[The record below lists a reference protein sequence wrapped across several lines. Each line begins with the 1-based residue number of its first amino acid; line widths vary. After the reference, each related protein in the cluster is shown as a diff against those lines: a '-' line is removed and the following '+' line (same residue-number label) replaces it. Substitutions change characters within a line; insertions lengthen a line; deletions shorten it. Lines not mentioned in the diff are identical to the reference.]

1 MSEKIYDLIVVGA
14 GPGGYT
20 AAIRARQLGLN
31 VCLVEKDK
39 PGGVCLNWGCI
50 PTKNMIHQAEIFLS
64 RSELEEMGVVVDTDK
79 FDFSTVVKK
88 SRGAADRLVKGV
100 EYLLKKNKVD
110 VVKGTARFVTKNSVA
125 LEDGTI
131 IDAKNIMIATGS
143 RPLQVPGFETDEK
156 QILSST
162 GILAQ
167 KKLPQ
172 SLIILGGGAIGCEFA
187 FVMHAFGV
195 KVHLV
200 EMMEHILP
208 TEDKETV
215 AVLARSFK
223 KKKISVMTGTR
234 ALSLHKSAGKV
245 QVNLQLPGG
254 DQKQIEAE
262 QVLCVFGRTPNT
274 DDLGLEQIG
283 LKPEKGFIP
292 VGDYGQTSVA
302 GVFAIGDVVATPLLA
317 HVASKEAENAVEYI
331 AGHPSEARIDED
343 AVPSAIYCQPQLAS
357 FGLRESQ
364 AKGQN
369 IPYGKVTFPYQAI
382 GKAVATGKA
391 EGLVKVLYDPDTEE
405 ILGGHIV
412 GCSATE
418 LIHQLLLAKTNELIP
433 EDIAK
438 MIHAHPTLSE
448 GIMEVMR
455 EVSGNAIHI

>member
-1 MSEKIYDLIVVGA
+1 MSTEAYDLIIIGA

-20 AAIRARQLGLN
+20 AAIRACQLGLK
-31 VCLVEKDK
+31 VCLVERDK

-50 PTKNMIHQAEIFLS
+50 PTKNMIHQAEIFQS
-64 RSELEEMGVVVDTDK
+64 RSELEEMGVAVDVDN
-79 FDFSTVVKK
+79 FDFSAVVKK

-100 EYLLKKNKVD
+100 EYLLKKNKVE
-110 VVKGTARFVTKNSVA
+110 VIKGTAKIITKNSIA
-125 LEDGTI
+125 LEDGTR

-143 RPLQVPGFETDEK
+143 RSLQVPGFETDEK

-172 SLIILGGGAIGCEFA
+172 SIIILGGGAIGCEFA
-187 FVMHAFGV
+187 FIMNAFGV

-208 TEDKETV
+208 SEDEETV

-223 KKKISVMTGTR
+223 KKKITVMTGTR
-234 ALSLHKSAGKV
+234 ALSLHKSDEKV
-245 QVNLQLPGG
+245 QVNLQVPGG
-254 DQKQIEAE
+254 GQKQIEAE

-274 DDLGLEQIG
+274 EDFGLESIG
-283 LKPEKGFIP
+283 LKTEKGYIP

-317 HVASKEAENAVEYI
+317 HVASKEAENAVEYM
-331 AGHPSEARIDED
+331 AGRQTEACIDET

-364 AKGQN
+364 AKERN
-369 IPYGKVTFPYQAI
+369 IPYGKATFPYQAI
-382 GKAVATGKA
+382 GKAVATGKG
-391 EGLVKVLYDPDTEE
+391 EGLIKVLYDPDTEE

-412 GCSATE
+412 GSNATE

-448 GIMEVMR
+448 GIMEGMR
-455 EVSGNAIHI
+455 EVNGHAIHI